1 MRLPTNKELK
11 RFVEVEGW
19 ENKDQKAHKKTGDH
33 FRYVFT
39 TPTGERLFTRISH
52 GSGQIRNPDLFT
64 SILRDQL
71 CIDEEQFWSAVD
83 KGVRPIRPSHAETT
97 HEDALDAKL
106 ARNLI
111 NKVGLR
117 PEELV
122 GMTAPRAQQIW
133 QEWLTT
139 GPELFT
145 TNVVNY
151 PHEHASPN

>member
-19 ENKDQKAHKKTGDH
+19 ENKDQKAHKKTGNH

-39 TPTGERLFTRISH
+39 TPMGERLFTRVSH
-52 GSGQIRNPDLFT
+52 GSGQIGNPDLFA

-71 CIDEEQFWSAVD
+71 CIDEEQFWNAVD
-83 KGVRPIRPSHAETT
+83 KGMQPTRPSHAQAK

-111 NKVGLR
+111 NKVGLK
-117 PEELV
+117 PEELI
-122 GMTAPRAQQIW
+122 GMTTPRAQQIW
-133 QEWLTT
+133 QKWLTA
-139 GPELFT
+139 GGM
-145 TNVVNY
+145 
-151 PHEHASPN
+151 

>member
-19 ENKDQKAHKKTGDH
+19 ENKDQKTHKKTGDH

-39 TPTGERLFTRISH
+39 TPTGERLFTRVSH
-52 GSGQIRNPDLFT
+52 GSGQIGNPDLFA

-83 KGVRPIRPSHAETT
+83 KGVRPTRLSPAQAKHV
-97 HEDALDAKL
+97 DALDAKL

-111 NKVGLR
+111 NKVGLK
-117 PEELV
+117 PEELI
-122 GMTAPRAQQIW
+122 GMSAQRAQKIW
-133 QEWLTT
+133 QEWLTS
-139 GPELFT
+139 GPE
-145 TNVVNY
+145 
-151 PHEHASPN
+151 

>member
-11 RFVEVEGW
+11 RYVEAEGW

-52 GSGQIRNPDLFT
+52 GSGQIGNPDLFA

-83 KGVRPIRPSHAETT
+83 KGVRPIRPSHAQAK

-111 NKVGLR
+111 KKVGLR
-117 PEELV
+117 PEELI
-122 GMTAPRAQQIW
+122 GMSAPRAEKIW
-133 QEWLTT
+133 QEWLAT
-139 GPELFT
+139 GHT
-145 TNVVNY
+145 
-151 PHEHASPN
+151 